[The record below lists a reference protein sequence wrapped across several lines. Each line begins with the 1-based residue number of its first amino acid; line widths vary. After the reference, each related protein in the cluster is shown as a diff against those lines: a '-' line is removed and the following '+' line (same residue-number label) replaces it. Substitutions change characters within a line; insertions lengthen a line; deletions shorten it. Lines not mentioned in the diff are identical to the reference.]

1 MISNSFLL
9 HQLQETI
16 KWLDQHGTCGD
27 KPSSLGKY
35 LMEVEL
41 AGLDDGFGCV
51 NNGKRR
57 IKDYF

>member
-9 HQLQETI
+9 RQLQETI

-27 KPSSLGKY
+27 KLSSLGKY
-35 LMEVEL
+35 LME